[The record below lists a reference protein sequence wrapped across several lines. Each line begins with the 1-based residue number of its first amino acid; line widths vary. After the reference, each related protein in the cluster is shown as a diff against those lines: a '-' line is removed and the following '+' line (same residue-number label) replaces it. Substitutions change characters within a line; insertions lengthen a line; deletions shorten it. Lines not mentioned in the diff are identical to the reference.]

1 MNDHTA
7 GPTWSAA
14 PPARSEALST
24 GALFLSMLAI
34 IGFAMS
40 VGTFGFER
48 IGLTFVAGLLSLTS
62 FVASLFFFRADAED
76 SADA

>member
-1 MNDHTA
+1 MNDRTVV
-7 GPTWSAA
+7 AA

-24 GALFLSMLAI
+24 WALFLSMLAI

-48 IGLTFVAGLLSLTS
+48 IGLTITVGLLSLAS
-62 FVASLFFFRADAED
+62 FVASMFFFRAEAED